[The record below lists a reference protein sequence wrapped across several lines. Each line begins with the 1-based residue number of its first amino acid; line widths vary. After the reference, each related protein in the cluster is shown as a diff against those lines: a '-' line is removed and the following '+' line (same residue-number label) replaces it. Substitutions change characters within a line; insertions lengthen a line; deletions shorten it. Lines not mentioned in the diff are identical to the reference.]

1 MRKLVYLLPALSLLW
16 GCSSSEGPLDSPIAG
31 GPGSETTNGFA
42 YVGGHAAAFASVAI
56 RSADYVST
64 SETPENVLVNADVHA
79 DSQGRFTLPLPKKGN
94 YRLTVVHDG
103 AAYSEVYSKDE
114 LKNLDSIK
122 LEPMALLG
130 GKTFIPETCDYVWV
144 GVRGMDVLVRSD
156 SLGNFQLPS
165 LPANDSL
172 DIYFM
177 RDDDR
182 DVIKTVPVMLEP
194 YASDMIDVSADKGG
208 KTKKADFVVMVNG
221 KPASYATAALRDPD
235 AKLESPDLNNAI
247 VDADFYSDG
256 KGRFNFAL
264 PDSGSFRF
272 TVLQPGYAYS
282 KVLSVKQIA
291 ALDTVELLGSA
302 TLPGKVTLESSANAA
317 WVGVYGLDI
326 LVKTDNM
333 GLFTLPAL
341 PAGDSLELYFY
352 DEKYENLYATQDVEL
367 EPFASDAVPPVML
380 LQDFEESTPLDDWY
394 FSVDTVG
401 SARYPINIV
410 DAIEYDSTRK
420 SQVFHGRYILKDDSY
435 AWVLAGAALRGGK
448 SWNLTQLDSIVF
460 YAKGSG
466 RIRAAIENW
475 DKESE
480 VAGVAVK
487 AASEWMNLSSKWTR
501 YVIKPA
507 QDLCYN
513 SQDVKSP
520 YFAWMLA
527 QNGAHQ
533 LHFFA
538 RDGSEF
544 YIDDIWL
551 YGANF

>member
-42 YVGGHAAAFASVAI
+42 YVDGRAAAFASVAI

-79 DSQGRFTLPLPKKGN
+79 DSLGQFTLPLPKKGN

-114 LKNLDSIK
+114 LKNLDSIN
-122 LEPMALLG
+122 LEPMAFLG
-130 GKTFIPETCDYVWV
+130 GKADIPEKCDFVWV

-172 DIYFM
+172 DVYFM

-182 DVIKTVPVMLEP
+182 DVIKTVPVILEP
-194 YASDMIDVSADKGG
+194 YASGVLDVDIEKEGA
-208 KTKKADFVVMVNG
+208 KKADFVVKANG
-221 KPASYATAALRDPD
+221 KAASFAMVALRDPK
-235 AKLESPDLNNAI
+235 AKLESPVLNNTI
-247 VDADFYSDG
+247 VDADFYSDE

-264 PDSGSFRF
+264 PDSGTFRF
-272 TVLQPGYAYS
+272 TVTQSGFAYS

-291 ALDTVELLGSA
+291 ALDTLELPGTA
-302 TLPGKVTLESSANAA
+302 TFPGKVTLESGSNGA

-326 LVKTDNM
+326 LVKADKM
-333 GLFTLPAL
+333 GMFTLPSL
-341 PAGDSLELYFY
+341 PAGDSLKLYFY
-352 DEKYENLYATQDVEL
+352 DEKYENLYVEQDVLL
-367 EPFASDAVPPVML
+367 EPFASDFAAPSML
-380 LQDFEESTPLDDWY
+380 LQDFEPTSSLDDWY

-401 SARYPINIV
+401 SSRFPMNIV
-410 DAIEYDSTRK
+410 NAIEYDSTRK
-420 SQVFHGRYILKDDSY
+420 SQVFHGKYMLKDDNY
-435 AWVLAGAALRGGK
+435 AWVLVGAALRGK
-448 SWNLTQLDSIVF
+448 SWNLSQLDSIVF
-460 YAKGSG
+460 YAKGNG

-480 VAGVAVK
+480 EAGVAVK
-487 AASEWMNLSSKWTR
+487 AASEWMDLGSKWTR
-501 YVIKPA
+501 YVVKPA
-507 QDLCYN
+507 QDLCYT
-513 SQDVKSP
+513 SQDLKSP
-520 YFAWMLA
+520 FYAWLFA

-544 YIDDIWL
+544 YVDDIWL
-551 YGANF
+551 YGTLF